1 MRVLATRHFF
11 FTRFIMCQTLW
22 QTYCISFHVKLTA
35 NLQSMCYFCFIE
47 VERSSVGSEGVK
59 MLWLT
64 RDWNPSSLLLKLG
77 FITAQIQHYSEEFF
91 HLETTF
97 QVLLTVVGKSVL
109 TYAFSLRGN
118 KTT

>member
-1 MRVLATRHFF
+1 
-11 FTRFIMCQTLW
+11 
-22 QTYCISFHVKLTA
+22 
-35 NLQSMCYFCFIE
+35 MCYFCFIE

-97 QVLLTVVGKSVL
+97 QVLLTVVGKCFDICLQLEGEQDNLGKIHTVHHI
-109 TYAFSLRGN
+109 
-118 KTT
+118 